1 MSTGDNPFADDDDDL
16 DKTVVRPAQPSPA
29 PRSETTEAPARATEP
44 TSDSASAPHPAA
56 PSSTSAP
63 PRGAASP
70 EGRASP
76 PPNELARD
84 PRLLAGSSPSRLLD
98 AAAPMLALIVA
109 TRDLQSHPDP
119 EGLLDG
125 AIAEIRAFETE
136 ALAAGYTTEQIR
148 LSRYAL
154 CATMDDVVLATPWGG
169 QTAWNHRGLVS
180 TIPRETMSGERFYAL
195 LDKLTAKPEEHREE
209 LLLFYA
215 CLSLGF
221 EGKYRI
227 MPRGAT
233 ELSRVRSRLYRLI
246 AQDAEP
252 ASGPLSPAGAGRGA
266 AWRPP
271 GGVVPYW
278 VPVLVAALLLVGLF
292 FLWQREIDRAQA
304 AILGVEWQF
313 STELERVTVAPPPP
327 LPDPAAE
334 PEVEPEPEPEPVVSP
349 YERVSTALSSE
360 IARGDVEVLEMPTGV
375 AIRIVAPDQFASG
388 AATASD
394 DLSVLAR
401 RIGAVLDTEDGDIA
415 VLGHTDS
422 IPMRATASF
431 ADNEELSRVRA
442 EAAAELVRARLLNPD
457 RIRVEGLGPQAPIA
471 DNATSEGRARNRR
484 IEVILLEPGASFARA
499 IETIIDDT
507 AAWRQR

>member
-16 DKTVVRPAQPSPA
+16 DKTVVRPAQPSPT
-29 PRSETTEAPARATEP
+29 PRAESTEAPARATEP
-44 TSDSASAPHPAA
+44 AAA
-56 PSSTSAP
+56 PQPTAPPSTAAP

-70 EGRASP
+70 EGLVHPS
-76 PPNELARD
+76 PNEFARD

-109 TRDLQSHPDP
+109 TRDLQSHPEP

-125 AIAEIRAFETE
+125 AIAEIRGFETE

-148 LSRYAL
+148 LARYAL

-180 TIPRETMSGERFYAL
+180 TIHRETMSGERFYAL
-195 LDKLTAKPEEHREE
+195 LDTLTAKPEEHREE

-227 MPRGAT
+227 MPRGAS

-278 VPVLVAALLLVGLF
+278 VPVMVAVLLLVGMYV
-292 FLWQREIDRAQA
+292 LWTREIDRVQA
-304 AILGVEWQF
+304 AVLGVEWQF
-313 STELERVTVAPPPP
+313 SSELERAAVAPPPP
-327 LPDPAAE
+327 QPARPEPAE
-334 PEVEPEPEPEPVVSP
+334 PAEPAFEPEPEPVVSP
-349 YERVSTALSSE
+349 YERVSAALSTE
-360 IARGDVEVLEMPTGV
+360 IAQGNVEVLELPTGI
-375 AIRIVAPDQFASG
+375 ALRIVAPDQFDSG

-394 DLSVLAR
+394 SLSALAG
-401 RIGAVLDTEDGDIA
+401 RIGSVLDTEEGDIA
-415 VLGHTDS
+415 VIGHTDS
-422 IPMRATASF
+422 IPMRANASF
-431 ADNEELSRVRA
+431 ADNDELSLARA
-442 EAAAELVRARLLNPD
+442 EAAAELVRPRLLNPG
-457 RIRVEGLGPQAPIA
+457 RVRAEGLGPQAPIA
-471 DNATSEGRARNRR
+471 DNATPEGRARNRR
-484 IEVILLEPGASFARA
+484 IEVILLEPGASFAGA
-499 IETIIDDT
+499 IETIIED
-507 AAWRQR
+507 AADWRQR